1 MIKNAL
7 GHAAVCNGRL
17 VEATDV
23 PLITEARTGIIT
35 ARADVMPIDILALLR
50 RDHED
55 LSRGIDALLSPD
67 ATIAQIR
74 TALDGAR
81 LGLTAHAEAEDIVF
95 AHAVRQSIEPRAL
108 ALVVEEASQ
117 AHKLQEVALASLVC
131 APVGTAG
138 WYDSARWLG
147 QLIVDH
153 AAYEEK
159 HVLPAIRDLAP
170 VAYSKLAGRFA
181 TERLRQLSMMAPSA
195 PMYLPEAVRRIA
207 NARR

>member
-1 MIKNAL
+1 M
-7 GHAAVCNGRL
+7 
-17 VEATDV
+17 AT
-23 PLITEARTGIIT
+23 
-35 ARADVMPIDILALLR
+35 DILALLR

-55 LSRGIDALLSPD
+55 LSRGIEALMSPE

-95 AHAVRQSIEPRAL
+95 AHAVRQSTEPRAL
-108 ALVVEEASQ
+108 ALVVDEASQ
-117 AHKLQEVALASLVC
+117 SHKLQGVALASLVC

-138 WYDSARWLG
+138 WYDSAAWLRE
-147 QLIVDH
+147 LVNDH
-153 AAYEEK
+153 ASYEEK

-170 VAYSKLAGRFA
+170 TMYPKLAGRFA

-195 PMYLPEAVRRIA
+195 PVYLPEAVRRIA
-207 NARR
+207 AGARR

>member
-1 MIKNAL
+1 M
-7 GHAAVCNGRL
+7 
-17 VEATDV
+17 
-23 PLITEARTGIIT
+23 GIIT
-35 ARADVMPIDILALLR
+35 ARADLMPIDILALLR

-55 LSRGIDALLSPD
+55 LSRGIDALLSPE
-67 ATIAQIR
+67 ATIVQIR

-81 LGLTAHAEAEDIVF
+81 LGLTAHAEAEEIVF

-108 ALVVEEASQ
+108 SIVVDEASQ

-131 APVGTAG
+131 APLGTAG
-138 WYDSARWLG
+138 WYDSAAWLR
-147 QLIVDH
+147 QLVSDH
-153 AAYEEK
+153 ASYEEK

-181 TERLRQLSMMAPSA
+181 TERLRQLSMLAPSA

-207 NARR
+207 NAGR